1 MKGEKSVGAGALIS
15 PLLLRR
21 KKTGWGF
28 RHFFKRNV
36 YRSITSLVSGVSCL
50 LDVFALFV
58 HAQAFF
64 EGKLK
69 IAGNTA
75 LALKLQTIMPKPQSK
90 L

>member
-1 MKGEKSVGAGALIS
+1 M
-15 PLLLRR
+15 
-21 KKTGWGF
+21 
-28 RHFFKRNV
+28 
-36 YRSITSLVSGVSCL
+36 SGDSCL

-69 IAGNTA
+69 IARNTA
-75 LALKLQTIMPKPQSK
+75 LALKLQSIMPKPQSK